1 VIRKRFI
8 QITSTQRSDGS
19 PALFALDEV
28 GSVWQLSPDER
39 SWLRVTQEREEDNAP
54 ALAAASEPTPRQ
66 GTGPRL
72 SR

>member
-8 QITSTQRSDGS
+8 QITSAQRPDGS

-39 SWLRVTQEREEDNAP
+39 SWLRITQEREEDNAP
-54 ALAAASEPTPRQ
+54 ALGAPSEPTR
-66 GTGPRL
+66 R
-72 SR
+72 